1 MGGKSLTVD
10 SDGGPATGSVAF
22 GYDPEQQQTIVS
34 CETYIPSFGTTASY
48 SVTSLTNDQAFRDQ
62 GGDPSTFSAL
72 AGGVKILGIGASADV
87 QSFPNDPGRVAV
99 SWSASAV
106 AGVSNVLT
114 IDYLDANG
122 NLQWP
127 AFRSGDAT
135 YNVSLSPY
143 TAEFLT

>member
-1 MGGKSLTVD
+1 MGGKSLPVD
-10 SDGGPATGSVAF
+10 LDGGPANESVRF
-22 GYDPEQQQTIVS
+22 GYNPEQQQTIVS
-34 CETYIPSFGTTASY
+34 GETYISSFGTTASY

-62 GGDPSTFSAL
+62 GGDQSTFSAF
-72 AGGVKILGIGASADV
+72 AAGVKILGIGASADA
-87 QSFPNDPGRVAV
+87 QLLPNDPGRGAI

-114 IDYLDANG
+114 IG

-127 AFRSGDAT
+127 EFRSGDAI
-135 YNVSLSPY
+135 YNVSLSAY